1 MENYMSN
8 PANPMLDYADKMEQ
22 MYPDAYT
29 RVYPHVQYLVNSV
42 GDESLHSITD
52 EDVERIAQEAMRRS
66 NVIGDPPAGHN
77 IHTLGDMTRSLVVRD
92 FHDRHRRGRFF
103 PFFSPFFSPFFF
115 FPFDGRDRFHDFD
128 RDRDRDHDRDRRHN
142 RY

>member
-8 PANPMLDYADKMEQ
+8 HTGSAPSSAERFEK

-42 GDESLHSITD
+42 GDESIHTMTNEDIDRIT
-52 EDVERIAQEAMRRS
+52 QEAMRRS
-66 NVIGDPPAGHN
+66 NVINDPPAGHSM
-77 IHTLGDMTRSLVVRD
+77 HTVGDLTRAMVVRD
-92 FHDRHRRGRFF
+92 FHDRHRRSRFF

-115 FPFDGRDRFHDFD
+115 FPFDDRDRFREFGERE
-128 RDRDRDHDRDRRHN
+128 RDRDMDREHFR
-142 RY
+142 